1 MTVVHLVRDALLL
14 LCVMHYRYYMYA
26 YRVYLVCVYIEEK
39 MYVHVKEAEGVVAT
53 TKTGT
58 LAMRVLSVM
67 GFSYI
72 ACTTTSTLLSVVSL
86 IIWISLLLLLC
97 LIVMID
103 LFDLYVFAV

>member
-1 MTVVHLVRDALLL
+1 
-14 LCVMHYRYYMYA
+14 
-26 YRVYLVCVYIEEK
+26 

-53 TKTGT
+53 IKTGT
-58 LAMRVLSVM
+58 LAKKSVL
-67 GFSYI
+67 
-72 ACTTTSTLLSVVSL
+72 SL

>member
-1 MTVVHLVRDALLL
+1 
-14 LCVMHYRYYMYA
+14 
-26 YRVYLVCVYIEEK
+26 
-39 MYVHVKEAEGVVAT
+39 MYVHVNELKYMKALKAGFDAFCVDVKTDVESVKEAEGVVDTIKAVAT

>member
-1 MTVVHLVRDALLL
+1 MTVVHLVRMHFRYAFSLLY
-14 LCVMHYRYYMYA
+14 VMHYCYYTYA

-58 LAMRVLSVM
+58 LAKKSVL
-67 GFSYI
+67 
-72 ACTTTSTLLSVVSL
+72 SL